1 MKKFI
6 IPIVILTGLTACK
19 KDNAVK
25 DEKLEIL
32 IKNKDVKGLQAYK
45 ERQKFK
51 MDSLNNVMSNIEGQ
65 LTAMGVSADANGV
78 VSTQKLELTNFVHNV
93 EIQGNVTTDQDV
105 KVQPQFAGTLS
116 LFVKKGQNVSK
127 GQVIGRVADGGLR
140 DQYLQAQNGVTG
152 MKAQVASAQA
162 NTNLSRIA
170 FEKQSALWKQ
180 KIGSE
185 FQYLQAKANYD
196 AGLKTVSAMQS
207 QVQGLQRA
215 ADAVKANL
223 AKTAIVAPFSGVI
236 DEVITQ
242 NGQVV
247 SPGTDI
253 VKLISLGMMRVEADV
268 PESYLAKVRQGTS
281 VKVFLPALNQTI
293 NSSIRLVG
301 NYINPANR
309 TFKIE
314 IPVPGKGGIIKPNLL
329 AQVKIEDYIN
339 PSAIQVPQKYIYED
353 AAKKSYVFVATN
365 IKGNDAVAKKVMVNP
380 GEKSED
386 AVEITTGL
394 KAGDI
399 IITDGSKNLSDGE
412 KVKLAQ

>member
-196 AGLKTVSAMQS
+196 AALKTVSAMQS

-314 IPVPGKGGIIKPNLL
+314 IPVPGKGRIIKPNLL

-339 PSAIQVPQKYIYED
+339 PNAIQVPQQYIYED